1 MMIELPQIIEAARQS
16 QYASLPLELRTN
28 GELVNSPLHAQMIGA
43 PTPTSWAGVAAHYFK
58 RLLRLHT
65 FEQREAANLFIK
77 AMHNAHPNADAVS
90 HILHSERIRPHRP
103 ITSKQAI
110 RAYQKFVLLEQ
121 TSYEFV
127 DDGRGINHKELKFM
141 HGLVLKL
148 KTFFR

>member
-1 MMIELPQIIEAARQS
+1 MLTA
-16 QYASLPLELRTN
+16 N
-28 GELVNSPLHAQMIGA
+28 
-43 PTPTSWAGVAAHYFK
+43 YFR

-77 AMHNAHPNADAVS
+77 AMHDAHPDSAAVN
-90 HILHSERIRPHRP
+90 HILRSEKIRPHVA

-127 DDGRGINHKELKFM
+127 DDGSNTNHKELRFM
-141 HGLVLKL
+141 HGLVMKL

>member
-1 MMIELPQIIEAARQS
+1 MIELHQIIEAAKQNEYS
-16 QYASLPLELRTN
+16 PLPLELKTKPTTIHGDN
-28 GELVNSPLHAQMIGA
+28 MHVQEISAPLLS
-43 PTPTSWAGVAAHYFK
+43 SWTMLTANYFR

-77 AMHNAHPNADAVS
+77 AMHDAHPDSAAVN
-90 HILHSERIRPHRP
+90 HILRSEKIRPHLAM
-103 ITSKQAI
+103 TSKQAI

-127 DDGRGINHKELKFM
+127 DDGSNTNHKELRFM
-141 HGLVLKL
+141 HGLVMKL